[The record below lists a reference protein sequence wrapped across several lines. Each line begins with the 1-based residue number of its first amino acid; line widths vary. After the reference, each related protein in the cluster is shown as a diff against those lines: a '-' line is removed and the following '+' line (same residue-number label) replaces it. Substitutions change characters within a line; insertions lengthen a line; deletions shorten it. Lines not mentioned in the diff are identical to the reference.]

1 MKKRILITL
10 ARGIF
15 CLYFAN
21 NVFAEV
27 EYSWDEVYG
36 RFFKLENSAG
46 TEKYE
51 FGLNEIP
58 WVNIFIPKEYFGGD
72 SHYLL
77 SIIGERWYKD
87 GRRMQGSFSF
97 WHGGDDRDFTL
108 HEPFKNWDRIKGASD
123 NWTYNWALICIGR
136 PGSYAFA
143 HASADFSVTPE
154 PLSSILFLVGAAP
167 LAYFRYRKKKS
178 ARA

>member
-10 ARGIF
+10 AIGIF

-27 EYSWDEVYG
+27 EYSWEEYTG
-36 RFFKLENSAG
+36 GFFRLENSAG
-46 TEKYE
+46 IEKYE
-51 FGLNEIP
+51 FGLNETP
-58 WVNIFIPKEYFGGD
+58 WVNIFIPEEYFGGD
-72 SHYLL
+72 SYYL
-77 SIIGERWYKD
+77 SVIGEAWDKD
-87 GRRMQGSFSF
+87 GTRMQSSFSF
-97 WHGGDDRDFTL
+97 WYGGDDGDFTL
-108 HEPFKNWDRIKGASD
+108 HEPFKNWDRIKGVSD
-123 NWTYNWALICIGR
+123 NWTYNWKLIRIGK
-136 PGSYAFA
+136 PASYAY
-143 HASADFSVTPE
+143 ASADFSVTPE